1 MSKFKE
7 SDREELEAFFPS
19 LYKSD
24 RWLSQ
29 MSDQGHI
36 SISLDELKEHL
47 SNFQSISDITHVN
60 VIIADSFDS
69 EGIKKL
75 KRRFS
80 KFKYERTRP
89 VARIHQETF
98 LKLERIKVNAGLD
111 SLDEAIDCLLDPD
124 NFIARSALKLQ
135 LNEGYSSM
143 RYDNAGEFTAV
154 YWKELMDNVSP
165 EAKEVVE
172 HAVKQSIKAG
182 YIKGLERRL
191 HKPEHLD
198 ELYDSNLFIQILKG
212 AELPEDEGW

>member
-7 SDREELEAFFPS
+7 SDSKELGLFFTS
-19 LYKSD
+19 LAKSD
-24 RWLSQ
+24 RWLAT
-29 MSDQGHI
+29 MFEQGHI
-36 SISLDELKEHL
+36 LTSMDELKVHL
-47 SNFQSISDITHVN
+47 SNFQSISAITDVN

-89 VARIHQETF
+89 VARIHHDTF
-98 LKLERIKVNAGLD
+98 MKLERIKANAGLD

-135 LNEGYSSM
+135 LNEGYSNM
-143 RYDNAGEFTAV
+143 RYDNAGDFTTV
-154 YWKELMDNVSP
+154 YWQELMNNVSP

-172 HAVKQSIKAG
+172 HAVRQSIKAG

-198 ELYDSNLFIQILKG
+198 ELYDSNVFIQILKG
-212 AELPEDEGW
+212 AELPEDEG